1 MESCYTNPFYRIC
14 KDKEDVVAEYT
25 LADIHKPLGV
35 SAYDLRNILPE
46 EFKSSLPTIE
56 EIERNMKD

>member
-1 MESCYTNPFYRIC
+1 MAGLDENLSP
-14 KDKEDVVAEYT
+14 KD
-25 LADIHKPLGV
+25 
-35 SAYDLRNILPE
+35 ILPE